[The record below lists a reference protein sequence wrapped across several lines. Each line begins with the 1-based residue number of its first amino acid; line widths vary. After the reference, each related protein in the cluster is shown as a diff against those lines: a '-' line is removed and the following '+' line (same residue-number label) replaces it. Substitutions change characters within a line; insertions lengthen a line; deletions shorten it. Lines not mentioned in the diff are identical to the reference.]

1 MFVVTPNFWTDSQF
15 RSTICDNG
23 FEKGPVPQLGWGR
36 GINRTTVLKKA
47 PSPSWAGGG
56 VSSLSTGVQKVNQRL
71 NGFEKVQQA
80 VEF

>member
-1 MFVVTPNFWTDSQF
+1 MFVETPNFWTDSQYNQQ
-15 RSTICDNG
+15 DNG

-36 GINRTTVLKKA
+36 GINRCTQ
-47 PSPSWAGGG
+47 G
-56 VSSLSTGVQKVNQRL
+56 QRL